1 MHGKQPAAD
10 DDDAAPAAKRHT
22 ADAVEAERGAAD
34 ATKTLRDVVVEQC
47 SNPCSWLSLVPRDMM
62 RDMLFPLIPHD
73 QRRPKLGRAH
83 IAPGSRYTQ
92 AGFEL
97 PTSLP
102 AYPRGHMLFA
112 IYDYDGTDVVAAYMP
127 HGQGVPRDDNN
138 TCTAV
143 YNPRTGTIVRRL
155 QEDWKSKCA
164 LPIVV
169 WPPHADDSC
178 IRGEVAPDI
187 GNLGLSTAVINA
199 DNSATHIMFSLGVY
213 LDDGSGT
220 YSTQRPCRPQFG
232 FSQQAASTTMHLL
245 EFEQEINSLDL
256 PPGRYTQFWSMHA
269 AVGTDNTCYVAIDLE
284 FYSTDDLATL
294 WRSTRCYALRY
305 GAEQPYRAWQLQSMA
320 KQGQLRG
327 MLVDRADRLLFYTGR
342 TLYWYSADGR
352 LLATIDNGDQP
363 IVRVVLLHDG
373 TLVLLHHGGWITT
386 LQPAADATTPQ
397 KTE

>member
-22 ADAVEAERGAAD
+22 ADAVEAERSAAD

-47 SNPCSWLSLVPRDMM
+47 SNPCSWLSMVPRDML
-62 RDMLFPLIPHD
+62 RAMLFPLVPHD
-73 QRRPKLGRAH
+73 QRRPKLGLAH

-92 AGFEL
+92 TGFEL

-102 AYPRGHMLFA
+102 AYPRGHMQFA
-112 IYDYDGTDVVAAYMP
+112 IYDYDGADVVVAYMP
-127 HGQGVPRDDNN
+127 HAMGVCRDNNN

-155 QEDWKSKCA
+155 QEDWKLKSA

-178 IRGEVAPDI
+178 IHGEGDHGVH
-187 GNLGLSTAVINA
+187 GLGLSTTVINA
-199 DNSATHIMFSLGVY
+199 DNSATLIKFNLGRSPDDVSRPY
-213 LDDGSGT
+213 LPYLRFPQQNS
-220 YSTQRPCRPQFG
+220 STIVR
-232 FSQQAASTTMHLL
+232 LL
-245 EFEQEINSLDL
+245 DIEQELNSLDL
-256 PPGRYTQFWSMHA
+256 PPGRCTQLWSMHA
-269 AVGTDNTCYVAIDLE
+269 AVGADNTCYVVIDLE
-284 FYSTDDLATL
+284 FYSTDDGLATL
-294 WRSTRCYALRY
+294 WRSARCYALRY

-342 TLYWYSADGR
+342 TLYWYSADGK
-352 LLATIDNGDQP
+352 LLATIDNEDQP

-386 LQPAADATTPQ
+386 LQPAADATTPP
-397 KTE
+397 KAE